1 MSGATADERRERS
14 RRHREWQLRKQNCR
28 KSTGGREPGDPPSLS
43 DSGDERFDWNE
54 PSSDEERTGVPGF
67 TSSVKWLLNPSVS
80 DELYAHASG
89 AGANNPEGELRFH
102 TMMRTAQSIV
112 RNAQANNYDASVAVL
127 KEFDQ
132 YLSEM
137 SEFLGINVGAVL
149 HHVAAGREP
158 YEQED
163 IYDL

>member
-1 MSGATADERRERS
+1 
-14 RRHREWQLRKQNCR
+14 
-28 KSTGGREPGDPPSLS
+28 
-43 DSGDERFDWNE
+43 
-54 PSSDEERTGVPGF
+54 
-67 TSSVKWLLNPSVS
+67 
-80 DELYAHASG
+80 
-89 AGANNPEGELRFH
+89 
-102 TMMRTAQSIV
+102 MMRTAQSIV

-163 IYDL
+163 IYEL